1 MKKLLLTVLLG
12 GALSAADA
20 QFQVNPQIG
29 LTYQNMTSPP
39 EGVNYK
45 GAAGWQLGAD
55 LRIGDR
61 FYFQPG
67 AFIGRNKTILSTGDS
82 ITFEDGVARTNFR
95 LKAMAGYRVI
105 DSYQF
110 DMRFAIGPT
119 YDVVMSVNDGDLSFG
134 KDDFNSGSFNIDAAL
149 GFDMGLFT
157 LEPSVSFGLS
167 RVFNEDVIILSEI
180 DSRYIT
186 YGLTIGLNIGNDD

>member
-55 LRIGDR
+55 LRFGDR

-82 ITFEDGVARTNFR
+82 ITFEEGVARTNFR
-95 LKAMAGYRVI
+95 LKAMVGYRII

-110 DMRFAIGPT
+110 DMRFALGPT
-119 YDVVMSVNDGDLSFG
+119 YDVVMNVDDGDLSFG
-134 KDDFNSGSFNIDAAL
+134 SDDFNSGSFNIDAAL

-167 RVFNEDVIILSEI
+167 RVFDQDVIVLSEI

-186 YGLTIGLNIGNDD
+186 YGLTLGLNIGNDD